1 MLDASAA
8 IELLMGGPRGRRLNA
23 RLRLEPVVQAPHLI
37 DVEIAHTLR
46 RYVLRGEFS
55 GQWCSSALDR
65 WQDLRVDRYGHLPF
79 LNRIWQLRHN
89 VSAYVAVYVALAE
102 ALSTVV
108 LTADRRLAD
117 VPGLEGR
124 IELI

>member
-1 MLDASAA
+1 M
-8 IELLMGGPRGRRLNA
+8 
-23 RLRLEPVVQAPHLI
+23 
-37 DVEIAHTLR
+37 
-46 RYVLRGEFS
+46 
-55 GQWCSSALDR
+55 DR

-89 VSAYVAVYVALAE
+89 VSAYDAVYVALAE